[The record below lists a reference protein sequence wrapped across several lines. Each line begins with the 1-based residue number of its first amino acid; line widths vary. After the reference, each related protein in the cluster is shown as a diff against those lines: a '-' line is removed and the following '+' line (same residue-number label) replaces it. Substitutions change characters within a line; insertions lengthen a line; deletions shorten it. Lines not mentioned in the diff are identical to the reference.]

1 MNIFVNHMNYIQY
14 ICFHFKSDPGPVN
27 HFSVITHDGPSHA
40 ETHPE
45 TYLGLLYL
53 FFPVVDFTKYSSSLD
68 FTKYSSSQLL
78 RWEVDCV
85 QCILIYGPPHPSC
98 FTSAVECSVQVCP
111 LTNGLLHWL

>member
-53 FFPVVDFTKYSSSLD
+53 FFPVVDFTKYSSS
-68 FTKYSSSQLL
+68 QLL